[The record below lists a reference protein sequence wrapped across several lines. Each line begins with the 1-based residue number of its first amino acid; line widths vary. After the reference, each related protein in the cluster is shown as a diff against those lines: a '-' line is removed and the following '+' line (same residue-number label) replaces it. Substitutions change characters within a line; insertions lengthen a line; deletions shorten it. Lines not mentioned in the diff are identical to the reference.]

1 MTPIT
6 LHAANPGPFT
16 GAGNWTYLI
25 PGPAPVLFDAGVGA
39 RRAISRRWRPRC
51 LPGPARVV
59 VSHAHP
65 DHASGAPALAARWPV
80 AALRQDPL
88 AGARTIASIAWQPLT
103 TGRPSTAAKGSW
115 WSIHTPG
122 HAPDHVVLWHA
133 ESRTLFGADLMQ
145 LGNTVVIPADRG
157 GDLAAYL
164 RSLRRVQ
171 ALAPAR
177 VLPAH
182 GPPIEDPSAVIE
194 QYLAAPSSPRSADRD
209 RARRRAATPW
219 TPSLERIYTGLTPQL
234 GPLARQSVLAHLIKL
249 EQEGLARR
257 DGERWRWSRNP
268 GHAELLVLDWPD
280 EQGHRFHPRP
290 PRPLRR

>member
-1 MTPIT
+1 LTPIT

-25 PGPAPVLFDAGVGA
+25 PGPAPLLFDAGVG
-39 RRAISRRWRPRC
+39 RATHLEALAAAVPD
-51 LPGPARVV
+51 GPALVV

-65 DHASGAPALAARWPV
+65 DHASGAPVLAARWPV
-80 AALRQDPL
+80 ARFGKVPWPAEDDRVIAWDPL
-88 AGARTIASIAWQPLT
+88 TDGQAIDSGEGPLVV
-103 TGRPSTAAKGSW
+103 
-115 WSIHTPG
+115 IHTPG
-122 HAPDHVVLWHA
+122 HAPDHLVLWHA

-145 LGNTVVIPADRG
+145 LGNTVAIPADRS

-171 ALAPAR
+171 ALSPAR

-194 QYLAAPSSPRSADRD
+194 QYLQHRHHREVQIVTALEGGLQTVNAI
-209 RARRRAATPW
+209 T
-219 TPSLERIYTGLTPQL
+219 ERIYAGLTPHL
-234 GPLARQSVLAHLIKL
+234 EPLARQNVLAHLIKL

-257 DGERWRWSRNP
+257 DGDRW
-268 GHAELLVLDWPD
+268 LLLT
-280 EQGHRFHPRP
+280 
-290 PRPLRR
+290 